1 VPIRTNKQINNQ
13 LHAAESFFRN
23 KQFLSQSR
31 NMLPHFME
39 SKYSLP
45 LSQKPATV
53 SDITQTKHNVELTE
67 ALSIL
72 KISRIL
78 KHRHEG

>member
-1 VPIRTNKQINNQ
+1 VPIKTNKQTNNQ

-31 NMLPHFME
+31 KMPPHFME

-45 LSQKPATV
+45 LSQNLPL
-53 SDITQTKHNVELTE
+53 SLT
-67 ALSIL
+67 
-72 KISRIL
+72 
-78 KHRHEG
+78 

>member
-1 VPIRTNKQINNQ
+1 
-13 LHAAESFFRN
+13 
-23 KQFLSQSR
+23 
-31 NMLPHFME
+31 ME

-45 LSQKPATV
+45 PSQKPAIV
-53 SDITQTKHNVELTE
+53 SDITQTKHNVELPE

-78 KHRHEG
+78 KHRHKGQNNSY